1 MNLEGKN
8 ATPRRAGKWDG
19 VPRSNRDE
27 TRKVWTGRRAWLSP
41 NSRST
46 VSGPWKCR
54 AYRIPPRCLSLTSVS
69 TACCNRR
76 SDGDPAGE

>member
-27 TRKVWTGRRAWLSP
+27 TRKVWTGRRAWLLQV
-41 NSRST
+41 NSLGT
-46 VSGPWKCR
+46 LEVSCVSHT
-54 AYRIPPRCLSLTSVS
+54 ASMSLVDIRLDSVLES
-69 TACCNRR
+69 SFGRR
-76 SDGDPAGE
+76 PCGRVGR